1 MDDIIAETSFS
12 QLLDCH
18 SNKNVFNLMSPAC
31 WSYILFGVFHSFHSK
46 THSDCFST
54 QMSTGGA
61 VSQTI
66 YQLGERI
73 EHRGSLIF
81 GELSLEP
88 PLTSPPTLQTS

>member
-1 MDDIIAETSFS
+1 MDIIFSVVTLTRMFCFDVTSM
-12 QLLDCH
+12 LD
-18 SNKNVFNLMSPAC
+18 SNPSSF
-31 WSYILFGVFHSFHSK
+31 FHSFHSK